1 MSEPIVGILVGSE
14 SDRPRMQGA
23 LDELDARGIAWEF
36 EVRSAHRTPDAVADY
51 ARAAAGRGLKVLIC
65 GAGLAAALPGVV
77 AAHSEL
83 PVIGVPLR
91 SSMSVLDGLDAL
103 LSIVQ
108 MPPGVPVATVG
119 VDNAKNAAVLAARI
133 LALAARHRLRPDRPA
148 GPRSRLN
155 GVIARYS
162 RPEMSRIWSEEG
174 KLARWLEVELAALD
188 AWAELGAVPA
198 KDAAAVRARAAV
210 PTPERVAEIERTT
223 DHDLAAFVDAV
234 AEQLGPEGRWVHF
247 GLTSSDVVDTALAL
261 QLRDAGALVLAQ
273 IERALAAVAR
283 LARQHRRTICI
294 GRSHGI
300 HAEPTT
306 FGWKLAGWAFEL
318 DRDRAR
324 VERALEGCR
333 VGQFSGTVG
342 TYAAIDPEVERL
354 ACEVLGLEPEP
365 VSTQVIARDR
375 HAELLQALALTAT
388 SLDRF
393 ATEIRHLARTEVREV
408 EEPFATG
415 MKGSSA
421 MPHKRNPKVAER
433 ISGLARVVRAAA
445 VVGLENVP
453 LWHER
458 DISHSSAER
467 VVVPDA
473 FLALDYMLDRFV
485 WIMDALVVH
494 PDRMERN
501 LWASHG
507 LFFSHRLL
515 LALVESGLDRAE
527 AYRLVQRN
535 AMQAWDEERDFP
547 ELVRADPEVTTRLDE
562 ASLARVFDLA
572 STVAPLAAVFDRLDH
587 LVPKEEPAHA

>member
-1 MSEPIVGILVGSE
+1 
-14 SDRPRMQGA
+14 
-23 LDELDARGIAWEF
+23 
-36 EVRSAHRTPDAVADY
+36 
-51 ARAAAGRGLKVLIC
+51 
-65 GAGLAAALPGVV
+65 
-77 AAHSEL
+77 
-83 PVIGVPLR
+83 
-91 SSMSVLDGLDAL
+91 
-103 LSIVQ
+103 
-108 MPPGVPVATVG
+108 
-119 VDNAKNAAVLAARI
+119 
-133 LALAARHRLRPDRPA
+133 
-148 GPRSRLN
+148 
-155 GVIARYS
+155 
-162 RPEMSRIWSEEG
+162 MSRIWSEEG
-174 KLARWLEVELAALD
+174 KLARWLDVELAALD
-188 AWAELGAVPA
+188 AWAELGTVPA
-198 KDAAAVRARAAV
+198 EDAAAVRHNATV

-234 AEQLGPEGRWVHF
+234 AEKLGPEGRWVHY

-261 QLRDAGALVLAQ
+261 QIRDAGELLLRGVD
-273 IERALAAVAR
+273 RALAAVVRRAEE
-283 LARQHRRTICI
+283 HRSTVCI

-318 DRDRAR
+318 DRDRER
-324 VERALEGCR
+324 LERALAGCR

-342 TYAAIDPEVERL
+342 TYAAIDPEVERI
-354 ACEVLGLEPEP
+354 ACERLGLEPEP

-375 HAELLQALALTAT
+375 HADLLSTLALVAT

-408 EEPFATG
+408 EEPFAAG

-433 ISGLARVVRAAA
+433 ISGLARVVRGAA

-467 VVVPDA
+467 IVVPDA

-485 WIMDALVVH
+485 WIVDGLVVH
-494 PDRMERN
+494 TDRMERN

-515 LALVESGLDRAE
+515 LALVEHGLDRAS

-535 AMQAWDEERDFP
+535 AMRAWDEERDFP
-547 ELVRADPEVTTRLDE
+547 ALARADSEVTQHLDT
-562 ASLARVFDLA
+562 AALDDVFDLHA
-572 STVAPLAAVFDRLDH
+572 TIANLDSTFDRLRR
-587 LVPKEEPAHA
+587 LAPKEEPLHV